1 MPDFRQEFA
10 EAWLQGFDDVPIG
23 SEPKPVSEGLEA
35 ELGESA
41 VAHSP
46 IND

>member
-1 MPDFRQEFA
+1 MPDYWTEYA
-10 EAWLQGFDDVPIG
+10 DAWLQGVDGAPIG
-23 SEPKPVSEGLEA
+23 SEPNSVSEELEA

-46 IND
+46 INY